1 MSDHRNRRIAGIV
14 IDIFESHIHSTAIVI
29 VQNNQVISVLAEH
42 GLQNIKMDRTHLRR
56 KNGIPLFPHFFGEL
70 CSVIRHRLC
79 RRPALI
85 LLSHSHSREQAADS
99 DTDSAEIGDLVDLQ
113 KRIQLAGSLQNLAY
127 LICRYGIKSASERI
141 ELNHLQFI
149 MLADKFRC
157 IVQPGMIYPL
167 IHNTQGPG
175 RLKIDG
181 KTILSKNRQTVG
193 GNQFRDP
200 VVDFGV
206 DMIRPPRQHD
216 SALAVM
222 LHLIEQ
228 ALAFRTNICLDPLLF
243 CPCRFYC
250 RMHLRCGNIPFL
262 TAELYHAV
270 SNRLFIGK
278 RHKWAYVAHGS
289 IGNGFHIV
297 FDVFRI

>member
-1 MSDHRNRRIAGIV
+1 
-14 IDIFESHIHSTAIVI
+14 
-29 VQNNQVISVLAEH
+29 
-42 GLQNIKMDRTHLRR
+42 
-56 KNGIPLFPHFFGEL
+56 
-70 CSVIRHRLC
+70 
-79 RRPALI
+79 
-85 LLSHSHSREQAADS
+85 
-99 DTDSAEIGDLVDLQ
+99 
-113 KRIQLAGSLQNLAY
+113 
-127 LICRYGIKSASERI
+127 
-141 ELNHLQFI
+141 
-149 MLADKFRC
+149 
-157 IVQPGMIYPL
+157 MIYPL
-167 IHNTQGPG
+167 IHNTQEPG

-200 VVDFGV
+200 WLISGV

-250 RMHLRCGNIPFL
+250 RMHLPVREYSIPHGRALPCGQQP
-262 TAELYHAV
+262 
-270 SNRLFIGK
+270 SFIGK

-297 FDVFRI
+297 F